1 MAFAAENSCRKSPM
15 IAVIG
20 SGLTGLSAAWHLGK
34 GRDYTVFEQQDAVG
48 GLCRSPVVDGFTFDQ
63 TGHLLHLRDA
73 YTRDLAGR
81 LLRGNLR
88 TIERNAAIYCMQ
100 RYLPFPFQANLHG
113 LPAEARLECL
123 EGFIATA
130 LQKPTGTRPDNFHK
144 WVTGTFGAGIARHFF
159 IPYNEKL
166 FCRSLRSITCD
177 WVSWSVPKPSLREV
191 LQGALGMVN
200 TGMGYNATFLYPDR
214 GGIQRLPEALVR
226 KVKNIEL
233 SRRLVSIR
241 LKERTLLFHDGREL
255 HYEDLISTMPLP
267 QLLKMLGAL
276 PPRFTGAC
284 RRLTSATVHNIN
296 VGINRRAVSP
306 YHWIYFPEPEFP
318 FYRVGFYSNFTPNMA
333 PKNTSSL
340 YIEIAARPESTPD
353 FAELREAALDGLLRC
368 GILRKGD
375 RVVAEQ
381 YNRID
386 PGYVI
391 CDRFRQ
397 QNLPG
402 LLTWLKKHGII
413 SAGRYGAWTYCS
425 MEDNILEGRR
435 IAEALT

>member
-1 MAFAAENSCRKSPM
+1 M

-20 SGLTGLSAAWHLGK
+20 AGLAGLSTAWHLGAR
-34 GRDYTVFEQQDAVG
+34 RDCTVFEQQDAVG
-48 GLCRSPVVDGFTFDQ
+48 GLCRSPAVDGFTFDY

-73 YTRDLAGR
+73 YTRNLVGR
-81 LLRGNLR
+81 LLHGNLR

-130 LQKPTGTRPDNFHK
+130 LKKPTGPRPENFQK
-144 WVTGTFGAGIARHFF
+144 WVTSTFGAGIARHFF

-191 LQGALGMVN
+191 LQGALGFIN
-200 TGMGYNATFLYPDR
+200 TGMGYNASFRYPEQ
-214 GGIQRLPEALVR
+214 GGIQRLPEALGC
-226 KVKNIEL
+226 KLKNIEL
-233 SRRLVSIR
+233 SRRLMSIR
-241 LKERTLLFHDGREL
+241 LKERSLLFHDGTQL
-255 HYEDLISTMPLP
+255 SYETLISTMPLP
-267 QLLKMLGAL
+267 QLLKMLGPV
-276 PPRFTGAC
+276 PPRFTSAS

-296 VGINRRAVSP
+296 IGINRRAVSP

-333 PKNTSSL
+333 PKHASSL
-340 YIEIAARPESTPD
+340 YIEIAARPDSKPD
-353 FAELREAALDGLLRC
+353 CAELREAALDGLRRC

-381 YNRID
+381 YNSID
-386 PGYVI
+386 SGYVI
-391 CDRFRQ
+391 FDRFRQ
-397 QNLPG
+397 QKLPG
-402 LLTWLKKHGII
+402 LLAWLRKNSII

-435 IAEALT
+435 LAEAVA